1 MATTLADI
9 NKSLKEQNQAQDE
22 TTRSVSGLNANF
34 KTWLNGNKIDK
45 LKDLEDKRESKT
57 QNRLANIGSSIQ
69 NAGASGLSGLENV
82 AGSAASGIGG
92 LLSRVSGLIPAAFAL
107 IGSGKLI
114 GLLADVIKRRGI
126 PATLAN
132 IFADR
137 IGDAVKDF
145 TGSSEVGD
153 AVQRGLKL
161 GSFGLLLGK
170 RFFLIGSAIGTLLTK
185 ENQDKVGKLADDLLK
200 TTKDLNLLPK
210 DATFES
216 VLSSMQT
223 GAGKALDALSA
234 VVRGDFASKEFTD
247 NWGSL
252 AVAAAG
258 IFTLLNPFGTIGKM
272 VTAVVLAYKAL
283 KGMGLLTARVALQTT
298 KSGAR
303 FLGNAVSATAGAATA
318 MPSGPKLT
326 VEDLGVEDLELEN
339 QRRIDN
345 LSKKELKKLSA
356 AGYRV
361 QGGVLQKL
369 SPTGS
374 AMALSNAGNI
384 DDVLSRVAGSEN
396 TLLKASKIG
405 NFGRFVKIFK
415 AIPYLG
421 TIFSLYELASIVS
434 DDTSSMDQKIESI
447 GRLFGSVLG
456 GVSGAAV
463 GGLIG
468 TALGGPIIG
477 TILGGGVG
485 ALGGDAVGKA
495 LAQYMM
501 GKPID
506 AFGNFLGAD
515 DALNSHLGLTAK
527 RSEGFNYSKA
537 AMSKAMADAETY
549 ANRQG
554 GMVAAQV
561 ADYFY
566 NNVGREY
573 GGGAPVT
580 VDASTVDA
588 STTTSQAAIVQSA
601 SPTDQND
608 PTR

>member
-1 MATTLADI
+1 MATLADI
-9 NKSLKEQNQAQDE
+9 NKSLKEQNKAQDE
-22 TTRSVSGLNANF
+22 TTKSVSGLSANF
-34 KTWLNGNKIDK
+34 KTWLTGQKVDK
-45 LKDLEDKRESKT
+45 LKDLETQREST
-57 QNRLANIGSSIQ
+57 GRFSAIGGSIQ
-69 NAGASGLSGLENV
+69 RAGASGISGLENI
-82 AGSAASGIGG
+82 AGSAAGTVGG
-92 LLSRVSGLIPAAFAL
+92 LLSRMAGLIPAAFAL
-107 IGSGKLI
+107 VGSGQLI
-114 GLLADVIKRRGI
+114 SLLASGIKRRGI
-126 PATLAN
+126 PALLAN

-145 TGSSEVGD
+145 TGSSQVGD

-170 RFFLIGSAIGTLLTK
+170 RFALISAAIGALLTK
-185 ENQDKVGKLADDLLK
+185 ENQEKVGELGDELLETSK
-200 TTKDLNLLPK
+200 KLNLLPK

-216 VLSSMQT
+216 VLSSIQT
-223 GAGKALDALSA
+223 GAGKALTALTA
-234 VVRGDFASKEFTD
+234 VVKGDFASKDFTD

-272 VTAVVLAYKAL
+272 VTAVVLAYKTL
-283 KGMGLLTARVALQTT
+283 KGMGLLAAGAAIGTA
-298 KSGAR
+298 KGGAR
-303 FLGNAVSATAGAATA
+303 FLGNAVSATTGAAIA
-318 MPSGPKLT
+318 MPSGPGISATDLA
-326 VEDLGVEDLELEN
+326 EDDLKLEN
-339 QRRIDN
+339 KRRIDKLN
-345 LSKKELKKLSA
+345 RRQLKKLSA

-384 DDVLSRVAGSEN
+384 DNVLSNVAGSEN
-396 TLLKASKIG
+396 KLLKASKIG
-405 NFGRFVKIFK
+405 NFGKFIKIFK

-421 TIFSLYELASIVS
+421 TLFSIYELASIVG

-447 GRLFGSVLG
+447 GRLFGSVFG

-463 GGLIG
+463 VGLMG
-468 TALGGPIIG
+468 TAVGGPIIG
-477 TILGGGVG
+477 TILGGVAG
-485 ALGGDAVGKA
+485 ALGGDAAGKA

-515 DALNSHLGLTAK
+515 DALNAHFGLTTK
-527 RSEGFNYSKA
+527 NEGFNYSQA
-537 AMSKAMADAETY
+537 AMAQGMADAQAYT
-549 ANRQG
+549 NQQG

-573 GGGAPVT
+573 GGGAPIIN
-580 VDASTVDA
+580 APSTVDA
-588 STTTSQAAIVQSA
+588 STTNTQAAVVPSV
-601 SPTDQND
+601 SVTDRDD